1 MEDRAQGFGYEILTV
16 RIISPFLVNGALCFS
31 GFVNAEQMC
40 RDKGRASPFTN
51 SMKNRSIGSV
61 IRVFKHIS
69 DNRQGYCYEFGRNEM
84 SDDKYKRGL
93 ELLEK
98 VSPRASKRT
107 AESLND
113 IAPDMVRYGIEFA
126 FGEISSRPGLD
137 MKSREI
143 TAMSALAALGTAP
156 NQLKIHI
163 EGALNCGCTRDEV
176 VEVLI
181 QVLVYAGFPAALNGI
196 RLANEVFQEIDGKS

>member
-1 MEDRAQGFGYEILTV
+1 
-16 RIISPFLVNGALCFS
+16 
-31 GFVNAEQMC
+31 
-40 RDKGRASPFTN
+40 
-51 SMKNRSIGSV
+51 
-61 IRVFKHIS
+61 
-69 DNRQGYCYEFGRNEM
+69 M

-98 VSPRASKRT
+98 VSPGASKRT

-113 IAPDMVRYGIEFA
+113 IAPDMVRYMMEFV

-137 MKSREI
+137 IKSREI
-143 TAMSALAALGTAP
+143 TAMAALAALGTAP

-163 EGALNCGCTRDEV
+163 KGALNCGCTRDEV

-196 RLANEVFQEIDGKS
+196 RLAKEVFQEIDGKS

>member
-1 MEDRAQGFGYEILTV
+1 
-16 RIISPFLVNGALCFS
+16 
-31 GFVNAEQMC
+31 
-40 RDKGRASPFTN
+40 
-51 SMKNRSIGSV
+51 
-61 IRVFKHIS
+61 
-69 DNRQGYCYEFGRNEM
+69 M

-93 ELLEK
+93 EKLEEI
-98 VSPRASKRT
+98 SPGAAKRS

-113 IAPDMVRYGIEFA
+113 IAPDMVRYMMEFV

-143 TAMSALAALGTAP
+143 TAVAALAALGTAP

-163 EGALNCGCTRDEV
+163 KGALNCGCSRDEV

-181 QVLVYAGFPAALNGI
+181 QVLVYAGFPATLNGL
-196 RLANEVFQEIDGKS
+196 RLAKEAFQEIDGKS

>member
-1 MEDRAQGFGYEILTV
+1 
-16 RIISPFLVNGALCFS
+16 
-31 GFVNAEQMC
+31 
-40 RDKGRASPFTN
+40 
-51 SMKNRSIGSV
+51 
-61 IRVFKHIS
+61 
-69 DNRQGYCYEFGRNEM
+69 M

-98 VSPRASKRT
+98 VSPGASKRT

-113 IAPDMVRYGIEFA
+113 VAPDMVRYMMEFV
-126 FGEISSRPGLD
+126 FGEVSSRPGLD

-143 TAMSALAALGTAP
+143 TAMAALAALGTAP

-163 EGALNCGCTRDEV
+163 KGALNCGCTRDEV

-196 RLANEVFQEIDGKS
+196 RLAKEVFQEIDGKS